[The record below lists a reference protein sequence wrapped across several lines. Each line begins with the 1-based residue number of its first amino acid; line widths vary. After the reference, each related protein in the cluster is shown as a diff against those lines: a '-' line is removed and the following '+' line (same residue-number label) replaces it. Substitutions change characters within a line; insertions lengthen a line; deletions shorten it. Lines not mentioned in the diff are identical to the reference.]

1 MQIVRRIVLAVL
13 VIGSVANWGARA
25 RAADDIVVTTRKV
38 DSFRRFSAAL
48 EAAGLVGL
56 LTGKGPFTVFAPT
69 DAAFAKLPPGTV
81 ETLMRPENRR
91 ALSALLMHHVIYGK
105 LVKSDRIANVRSQ
118 KKKMADGEMAE
129 IEARLRGGVRI
140 DGANVVAADIGASN
154 GVIHGIDAVIVPHNL
169 SAALARNATAS
180 PPPPNR

>member
-13 VIGSVANWGARA
+13 VIGSLANWGTQAW
-25 RAADDIVVTTRKV
+25 AADDIVVTTGKV
-38 DSFRRFSAAL
+38 ENFKGFSAAL
-48 EAAGLVGL
+48 EAAGLAGL

-69 DAAFAKLPPGTV
+69 DAAFAKLPQGTV
-81 ETLMRPENRR
+81 ETLMRPENRKML
-91 ALSALLMHHVIYGK
+91 AALLMHHVIYGK

-154 GVIHGIDAVIVPHNL
+154 GVIHGIDTVIVPHNL
-169 SAALARNATAS
+169 SAALTRSAAVS
-180 PPPPNR
+180 PPPSKR